1 MANNFK
7 YRRMYLNPNP
17 KNVVSAELNASH
29 IDQQLTQ
36 ESNLNKS
43 AAWNKLGKTNKMK
56 ILNEYVDR
64 CCAVEHGLSASEAA
78 ALKQYFSQS
87 LDDKMLQHVKDV
99 VYDKTTG
106 QLVGIPPLLFNP
118 VTRKFTLKRLD
129 KKLDAGGTV
138 KKRSNPVKSHN
149 AASTLMHLPVK
160 VLDDDQA
167 VIQAEVNEEEK
178 ESEDVEMAH

>member
-1 MANNFK
+1 MANFK
-7 YRRMYLNPNP
+7 YRRMFLNPNP

-56 ILNEYVDR
+56 ILNEYDDR
-64 CCAVEHGLSASEAA
+64 CCAVEHGLSVTEAA

-129 KKLDAGGTV
+129 KKADVGGTV
-138 KKRSNPVKSHN
+138 KKRAIGKPHTSLQIPLKLLEDALQVEGH
-149 AASTLMHLPVK
+149 V
-160 VLDDDQA
+160 A
-167 VIQAEVNEEEK
+167 V
-178 ESEDVEMAH
+178 DVEMTLSDEVNK